1 MHNYEVNP
9 GSEKQKCCGKWVDE
23 DQGIP
28 HGHLSPV
35 GVADLPGLGARRK
48 LVWLACSFNV
58 GNFV

>member
-1 MHNYEVNP
+1 
-9 GSEKQKCCGKWVDE
+9 VDE
-23 DQGIP
+23 DQGIL